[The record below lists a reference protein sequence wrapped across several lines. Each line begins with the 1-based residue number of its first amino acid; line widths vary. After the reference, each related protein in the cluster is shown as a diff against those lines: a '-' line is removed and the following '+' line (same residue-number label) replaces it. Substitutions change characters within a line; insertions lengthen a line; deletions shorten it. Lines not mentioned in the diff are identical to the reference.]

1 MHPGF
6 EGEGQPKLG
15 YTAGRVPDRR
25 RPGLGQGGRSTSGA
39 LVSRVRLAAHQSRK
53 DGFHEVKLV
62 VQPGVF
68 LLIVSEDGEPTF
80 MRVLDDDTVRVPEKY
95 GETWPWPPVSLP
107 RARAIGE
114 AWRAL
119 FG

>member
-1 MHPGF
+1 MGP
-6 EGEGQPKLG
+6 EG
-15 YTAGRVPDRR
+15 
-25 RPGLGQGGRSTSGA
+25 
-39 LVSRVRLAAHQSRK
+39 
-53 DGFHEVKLV
+53 GFHEVKLV

-114 AWRAL
+114 AWRSYSADGDTNQLRRL
-119 FG
+119 FVD

>member
-6 EGEGQPKLG
+6 EGEGQTKPG
-15 YTAGRVPDRR
+15 YTAGSGVPVVRSSAAVPDSLLMGPER
-25 RPGLGQGGRSTSGA
+25 
-39 LVSRVRLAAHQSRK
+39 
-53 DGFHEVKLV
+53 GFHEVKLV

-95 GETWPWPPVSLP
+95 GETWPWPPVSFP

-114 AWRAL
+114 AWTS
-119 FG
+119 